1 MRINPIISLI
11 ALLITAPGVAQRDDV
26 NKMAVMLGRN
36 ETSMTVG
43 RVRYD
48 LVGADTPDLSDPE
61 SLLLRVARASENG
74 WYVRVYGHEGILV
87 MTGSYSDEALTIA
100 EGMFTFY
107 HMNGVVEST
116 GLFHLGA
123 KVGVWKR
130 YNERGDPLL
139 DRIYNERD
147 PDVEVMKVCGWTMSC
162 RP

>member
-1 MRINPIISLI
+1 MRRTFFIAFII
-11 ALLITAPGVAQRDDV
+11 ALVTTPVFAQRDDV
-26 NKMAVMLGRN
+26 NKMTVMLERN

-48 LVGADTPDLSDPE
+48 LVGADVPDLSDPE

-116 GLFHLGA
+116 GPFHLGA

-147 PDVEVMKVCGWTMSC
+147 PDVEVMKVCGWTISC

>member
-1 MRINPIISLI
+1 MRSNPIISLF
-11 ALLITAPGVAQRDDV
+11 ALLISAPGAAQRDDV
-26 NKMAVMLGRN
+26 NKMAVMLDRN

-48 LVGADTPDLSDPE
+48 LVGMDKPDLSDPG
-61 SLLLRVARASENG
+61 SLLLRVARASEIG

-87 MTGSYSDEALTIA
+87 MTGMYSDEALTIA
-100 EGMFTFY
+100 EGVFTFY
-107 HMNGVVEST
+107 HMSGVVEST
-116 GLFHLGA
+116 GRFHMGV

-130 YNERGDPLL
+130 YDERGNPLL

-147 PDVEVMKVCGWTMSC
+147 PDVEVMNVCGWTISC